1 MIREESVYRI
11 GVIGKPHGVKGEV
24 SMSFTDDAFD
34 RVDADHL
41 VLKIEGIF
49 VPFFMEEYR
58 FKSNETA
65 LIKFETIDSQERAK
79 ELTGCEVFFP
89 RELVQELTDELSW
102 AQIIG
107 FQLVD
112 AQTCN
117 AIGTI
122 VDVDETTINTLFVV
136 EDQQNNELL
145 IPASEEFIKEV
156 DVDKKT
162 IKVTLPQGILDL
174 E

>member
-1 MIREESVYRI
+1 M
-11 GVIGKPHGVKGEV
+11 G
-24 SMSFTDDAFD
+24 
-34 RVDADHL
+34 
-41 VLKIEGIF
+41 
-49 VPFFMEEYR
+49 
-58 FKSNETA
+58 SNH
-65 LIKFETIDSQERAK
+65 
-79 ELTGCEVFFP
+79 
-89 RELVQELTDELSW
+89 W
-102 AQIIG
+102 

-112 AQTCN
+112 EQTCN